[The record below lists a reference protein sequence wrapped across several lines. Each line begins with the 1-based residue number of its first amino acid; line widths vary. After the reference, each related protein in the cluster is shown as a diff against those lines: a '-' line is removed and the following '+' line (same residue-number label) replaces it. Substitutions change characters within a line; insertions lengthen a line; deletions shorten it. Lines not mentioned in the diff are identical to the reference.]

1 MNRTSRRAAIAG
13 VAAAFA
19 ALGGWFVWQRYG
31 PASVGGNDAVALLY
45 RQTLPD
51 HRAEEFALTRLRGK
65 TVVLNFWATWC
76 PPCIDEMP
84 ELAELHREIADR
96 NATVLGIGIDSASNI
111 REFADKHGFPYPLLV
126 AGLGGTELA
135 RQFGNK
141 AGALPFTVVIDSDGR
156 IVERRL
162 GRIRLAALRE
172 TVLST
177 IRRSGG

>member
-1 MNRTSRRAAIAG
+1 VSAGARRAAIAG

-19 ALGGWFVWQRYG
+19 VLGGWVAWQRYG
-31 PASVGGNDAVALLY
+31 PEPASDDAVALLY

-51 HRAEEFALTRLRGK
+51 HRGTEFALAALRGQ

-84 ELAELHREIADR
+84 ELAELHREIAPR
-96 NATVLGIGIDSASNI
+96 NATVVGIGIDSPSNI

-126 AGLGGTELA
+126 AGLGGTELS

-141 AGALPFTVVIDSDGR
+141 AGALPFTVVIDSGGR
-156 IVERRL
+156 VVERKL

-177 IRRSGG
+177 IQRGGG